1 MKIDKLSAAIAR
13 NPRLPRYLCHLY
25 QRIELN
31 RLNLVTGAGI
41 SVDAKVPA
49 WKELLRRLAEVE
61 DKLPDDLKVH
71 ENAGLHPEY
80 LGQIIYHRY
89 SRASTIIDG
98 GAAPEVRS
106 AQVAFGWGDAIH
118 KAIYRNVPPEIND
131 VLGSHPYLA
140 QLRDVARRVALI
152 VNFNFDDLL
161 AHAIGEQ
168 IKQGSPGSENGN
180 ALSVTWQP
188 PLTDRP
194 NLTTVYHVN
203 GILPQVDL
211 KKRSPQLIF
220 TEDSFADARARS
232 PGVNAEYL
240 FMRFVQNTMLIIGH
254 SLADTSLKSY
264 LRQNRDKSPANHHY
278 MIYWIGN
285 DSDYPKQRCADI
297 FEANLELFNL
307 ITIFMTSDEIRE
319 FLQMLTLD
327 MRSFTDIMEELEPDR
342 RATYHYYI
350 VGPVAAGKSTLLEHL
365 RCFETLEEWTRPP
378 PKEMYLASTK
388 IGEVEQKIIDE
399 FLSQELKEKNRR
411 MHAAGVGFHFVDR
424 APLDLYAFTQTEEEI
439 KRKSKELREVVTR
452 NRQLQEG
459 EIVFIEA
466 QPQTLVRR
474 NMTRGRPP
482 EKAGKDDYFENQTK
496 KLKEIYN
503 PDFIISTDEHNAAE
517 TARKV
522 ARHVLLGSYVPTN
535 LQSIIAR
542 YE

>member
-1 MKIDKLSAAIAR
+1 MKVDKLSAAIAR
-13 NPRLPRYLCHLY
+13 NPHLPRYLCHLY
-25 QRIELN
+25 QRIALN

-41 SVDAKVPA
+41 SVDARVPA

-61 DKLPDDLKVH
+61 DMLPADLKVH
-71 ENAGLHPEY
+71 ESAGLHPEY

-89 SRASTIIDG
+89 SRACAIGDSDE
-98 GAAPEVRS
+98 APEVRS
-106 AQVAFGWGDAIH
+106 AQLAFSWGDTIH
-118 KAIYRNVPPEIND
+118 KAIYRDVPTEIND
-131 VLGSHPYLA
+131 VLRTHPYLA

-168 IKQGSPGSENGN
+168 IKEGTPGIEGGN
-180 ALSVTWQP
+180 ALSITWQP

-194 NLTTVYHVN
+194 NMTTVYHVN
-203 GILPQVDL
+203 GILPRIDL

-240 FMRFVQNTMLIIGH
+240 LLRFMQNTMLLIGH

-278 MIYWIGN
+278 MIYWIRN
-285 DSDYPKQRCADI
+285 DADYPKQRCTDI
-297 FEANLELFNL
+297 FDANLELYNL
-307 ITIFMTSDEIRE
+307 ITIFMDSDEIRE
-319 FLQMLTLD
+319 FLKMLTLD
-327 MRSFTDIMEELEPDR
+327 KRSFTDIMEGFEPDR

-388 IGEVEQKIIDE
+388 IGEPEQRIIDD
-399 FLSQELKEKNRR
+399 FLKQELKEKNRL
-411 MHAAGVGFHFVDR
+411 MHAAGIGFYIVDR
-424 APLDLYAFTQTEEEI
+424 APLDLYAFTQTDEEI
-439 KRKSKELREVVTR
+439 KRKSKELRELVTR
-452 NRQLQEG
+452 NKQLQAG
-459 EIVFIEA
+459 EIIFVEA
-466 QPQTLVRR
+466 QPKTLVRR
-474 NMTRGRPP
+474 NMNRGRPP
-482 EKAGKDDYFENQTK
+482 EKAGKEDYFANQLN

-503 PDFIISTDEHNAAE
+503 PSFILSTDDYNAAE

-522 ARHVLLGSYVPTN
+522 ARHVLLGSYAPAD
-535 LQSIIAR
+535 LQGIISR